1 MRNLEAAYLSADGGQ
16 MERSANRPAGGIARV
31 DLATVEAG
39 SPVFCLNGTDIGRV
53 AAVLPDGFILER
65 GSFQE
70 RQTYRIPATAVG
82 RIVGTRVVLNIECQE
97 LERFRT
103 N

>member
-1 MRNLEAAYLSADGGQ
+1 MRNLQAGFGDADGY
-16 MERSANRPAGGIARV
+16 RATSATTRQASTATPP
-31 DLATVEAG
+31 DLSTVEAG
-39 SPVFCLNGTDIGRV
+39 SPVFCASGTDIGRV
-53 AAVLPDGFILER
+53 AAVLPDAFILER

-82 RIVGTRVVLNIECQE
+82 RIVGTRVVLNIACQE

>member
-1 MRNLEAAYLSADGGQ
+1 MRNLEAAYLRADGGP
-16 MERSANRPAGGIARV
+16 MENSVTRPASTIPRL
-31 DLATVEAG
+31 DLATIEAG
-39 SPVFCLNGTDIGRV
+39 SPVFCVNGTDIGRV

-70 RQTYRIPATAVG
+70 LQTYRIPAAAVG
-82 RIVGTRVVLNIECQE
+82 RIVGTRVVLNVACQE